1 MMGLE
6 GWRTTIQTRTRPQS
20 IMMGLEGKEDYN
32 PETPCKVS
40 ALCSDLYS
48 TNEQVVLIV
57 TDDVLHVKLFK
68 RMT

>member
-1 MMGLE
+1 M
-6 GWRTTIQTRTRPQS
+6 T
-20 IMMGLEGKEDYN
+20 GLEGKEDYN